1 MSSTTLQMPLE
12 EPSLQVFHGLQDK
25 FIIDFANGID
35 IAADHLRMQR
45 GRRSFFARLFDSF
58 SGQGQRR
65 RTETDSAVVDS
76 MEGALKWLT
85 ELTES
90 KARSG
95 LALSRVNVRIAEIQ
109 GNIDQL
115 ARYSAATRELLQTLS
130 QQLTSRYDDLA
141 RKLACVELELKARG
155 HLGEVFDKWHAG
167 RFDALPFLAQ
177 CYAALD
183 ELYWGDFGEFCRRH
197 DNAVKVR
204 LLEQLTDKATMS
216 LRDKVGSA
224 GGQRIKVKALLSSPV
239 TDTGADLLPALG
251 YMGDWSNEEHHPFA
265 FAVTQLPSELP
276 LGLPRLLDAER
287 AAQAMVQEMFEERR
301 Q

>member
-1 MSSTTLQMPLE
+1 MSSMTLQMPLE
-12 EPSLQVFHGLQDK
+12 EPSLQVFHGLQEK
-25 FIIDFANGID
+25 FIVDFANSID
-35 IAADHLRMQR
+35 VAADHLRVQR
-45 GRRSFFARLFDSF
+45 RRGGFFDRLCDSF
-58 SGQGQRR
+58 SGQGQGRR
-65 RTETDSAVVDS
+65 DEIDSVLAGG
-76 MEGALKWLT
+76 MESALRWLT

-90 KARSG
+90 AARSN
-95 LALSRVNVRIAEIQ
+95 LALSRVNDRIAEIQ
-109 GNIDQL
+109 DNVAQL
-115 ARYSAATRELLQTLS
+115 AHYSARTRELLQSLN
-130 QQLTSRYDDLA
+130 QQLTFRHDELA
-141 RKLACVELELKARG
+141 REVARLDSEFRASR
-155 HLGEVFDKWHAG
+155 HLDQVFDKWNAG
-167 RFDALPFLAQ
+167 RFDAMSLLAQ
-177 CYAALD
+177 FYAVLD
-183 ELYWGDFGEFCRRH
+183 ELYWGDFGEFCRRY

-216 LRDKVGSA
+216 LRDKFGSA

-239 TDTGADLLPALG
+239 TDTGSDLLPALG